1 MKIIVTGFNAFD
13 TLETNPT
20 ELLCQK
26 VAGSSGIYESS
37 ALGKLAIKSEVLET
51 CCTDSWDK
59 LAPLLASQDEKIVL
73 LMLGVAESRNGFSLE
88 RVALNLRDYRVA
100 DNNKHEF
107 DAVRISDQEEQNAFF
122 CDLPLRKY
130 ADYLTNYGFPC
141 HVSNHA
147 GTFVCNDI
155 YFQALAHKKNNEN
168 ILAALFVH
176 VPPPAV
182 YAESV
187 RRNYAFA
194 GNEHMMQ
201 GKLMS
206 EQAQLD
212 YMTIGLRTL
221 LDQLLGG
228 LVGVV

>member
-1 MKIIVTGFNAFD
+1 VKIIVTGFNAFD
-13 TLETNPT
+13 RHEVNPT
-20 ELLCQK
+20 EVLCQAI
-26 VAGSSGIYESS
+26 AGSWQGDIQ
-37 ALGKLAIKSEVLET
+37 AQVLET
-51 CCTDSWDK
+51 CCTDSWQK
-59 LAPLLASQDEKIVL
+59 LEPLLSGEKIIL
-73 LMLGVAESRNGFSLE
+73 LMLGLADSRNGFSLE
-88 RVALNLRDYRVA
+88 RVALNLRDYRVP

-107 DAVRISDQEEQNAFF
+107 DGARISENEMQNAFF
-122 CDLPLRKY
+122 CELPLRKY
-130 ADYLTNYGFPC
+130 ADYLTDHGFPC

-155 YFQALAHKKNNEN
+155 YFKALEHKKNHDN

-176 VPPPAV
+176 VPLPAV

-187 RRNYAFA
+187 KRNYAFA
-194 GNEHMMQ
+194 GNEGMME

-221 LDQLLGG
+221 LDQILAGF
-228 LVGVV
+228 VASV

>member
-13 TLETNPT
+13 RHEVNPT
-20 ELLCQK
+20 ELLCQR
-26 VAGSSGIYESS
+26 VAMNTVDIQ
-37 ALGKLAIKSEVLET
+37 AQVLET
-51 CCTDSWDK
+51 CCTDSWQK
-59 LAPLLASQDEKIVL
+59 LEPLLSGEKIIL
-73 LMLGVAESRNGFSLE
+73 LMLGLADSRNGFSLE

-107 DAVRISDQEEQNAFF
+107 DAVRISEHEEQNAFF

-130 ADYLTNYGFPC
+130 ADYLTNHGFPC

-155 YFQALAHKKNNEN
+155 YFQALAHKKNNAN

-194 GNEHMMQ
+194 GNEHMME